1 MQRLDMGFFD
11 EKQTGE
17 LMSILSNDANRLELF
32 LDDMMS
38 SAIQLG
44 VLLLGIGAV
53 LVWTNPQLAAITLA
67 SIPVAAVF
75 TYWFMQAVEEAYA
88 DVRASVGDLTT
99 RLENNLA
106 GMQVIKTANT
116 EDYEDDRIT
125 EASYEYFR
133 RDWKCS
139 GSTSSTGRGCN
150 C

>member
-1 MQRLDMGFFD
+1 
-11 EKQTGE
+11 
-17 LMSILSNDANRLELF
+17 
-32 LDDMMS
+32 
-38 SAIQLG
+38 
-44 VLLLGIGAV
+44 
-53 LVWTNPQLAAITLA
+53 
-67 SIPVAAVF
+67 
-75 TYWFMQAVEEAYA
+75 MQAVEEAYD